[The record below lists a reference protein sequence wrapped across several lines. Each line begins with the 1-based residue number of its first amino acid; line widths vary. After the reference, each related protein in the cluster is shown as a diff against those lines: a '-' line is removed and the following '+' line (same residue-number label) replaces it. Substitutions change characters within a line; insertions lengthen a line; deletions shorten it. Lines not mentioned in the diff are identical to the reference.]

1 MGIRQYTD
9 EETSD
14 LEHIYL
20 KVSQDI
26 DEIAEALG
34 RDRRSVIAKLV
45 SMKIYINPPE
55 KEKKRTGKMLI
66 RQLED
71 MLDIRFENHLNSLG
85 QINLN
90 GKANL
95 GLIMDAVKQIR
106 EGQDNTTV

>member
-1 MGIRQYTD
+1 
-9 EETSD
+9 
-14 LEHIYL
+14 
-20 KVSQDI
+20 
-26 DEIAEALG
+26 
-34 RDRRSVIAKLV
+34 
-45 SMKIYINPPE
+45 
-55 KEKKRTGKMLI
+55 MLI

-71 MLDIRFENHLNSLG
+71 MLDIRFENHFNSLG